1 MPFGTVGRSKKGTV
15 MDVVYIFYE
24 TDQYAHTS
32 MRIPFYDYDK
42 PLFMRLVK
50 NGGYWNAPR
59 RQFILP
65 HLQNSALNRIFTGV
79 YVTVKETSGLVSAHG
94 FFETLCPRETAA
106 LGDTAPDNAIVVTSK
121 ENFFSEEWR
130 KKLNEALHLRKYSPK
145 TRKMYLHYNTEF
157 CRAVQKPPSAVTSDD
172 VRCYIASLDEK
183 LERSAATMNLA
194 MSALKFFYNEI
205 MNNPVMREHSR
216 PRQDK
221 RLPLVLSK
229 REIQSLLSAE
239 INPKHKLLLVLCYSC
254 GLRVSEAVA
263 LKIENIDFTRRTVLI
278 CMGKGRKDRY
288 TVLGETAAEYLSR
301 YRAFFPIDH
310 WIFPGQN
317 TGEHL
322 SVRSAERI
330 FEQALRSAGIEKKA
344 SIHSLRHSFATHLL
358 ESGVDIRYIK
368 DLLGHAS
375 IRTTERYTHV
385 ARRHALKI
393 PSPLDIDT
401 G

>member
-1 MPFGTVGRSKKGTV
+1 
-15 MDVVYIFYE
+15 MDVVYLFYE
-24 TDQYAHTS
+24 TDQYAHTR

-50 NGGYWNAPR
+50 NGGYWDAPR
-59 RQFILP
+59 RQFFLP
-65 HLQNSALNRIFTGV
+65 HLQNSALNHIFTGV
-79 YVTVKETSGLVSAHG
+79 YVTVKESSGLASAHG
-94 FFETLCPRETAA
+94 FFETPCPQETAA
-106 LGDTAPDNAIVVTSK
+106 PAASGNTAPDNASITSK
-121 ENFFSEEWR
+121 ENFFSDKWR
-130 KKLNEALHLRKYSPK
+130 KKLNEALHLKKYSPK

-157 CRAVQKPPSAVTSDD
+157 CGAAQKPPPAVTSDD
-172 VRCYIASLDEK
+172 VRRYIASLDEK
-183 LERSAATMNLA
+183 LKRSAATMNLA
-194 MSALKFFYNEI
+194 ISALKFFYNEI
-205 MNNPVMREHSR
+205 MHNPIVREHSR

-229 REIQSLLSAE
+229 KEIQSLLSAE
-239 INPKHKLLLVLCYSC
+239 TNPKHKLLLMLCYSC

-263 LKIENIDFTRRTVLI
+263 LKIEDIDFTRRTALI
-278 CMGKGRKDRY
+278 RMGKGRRDRY
-288 TVLGETAAEYLSR
+288 TVLGETAASYLSH
-301 YRAFFPIDH
+301 YRTFFPIDL

-317 TGEHL
+317 AGEHL

-330 FEQALRSAGIEKKA
+330 FEQALRNVGIEKKA

-393 PSPLDIDT
+393 PSPLDIDVD
-401 G
+401 

>member
-1 MPFGTVGRSKKGTV
+1 
-15 MDVVYIFYE
+15 MDVVYLFYE

-32 MRIPFYDYDK
+32 MRIPFYGYDK

-50 NGGYWNAPR
+50 NGGYWDAPR

-65 HLQNSALNRIFTGV
+65 HLQNPALNRIFTGV
-79 YVTVKETSGLVSAHG
+79 YVTVKEPSGLISAHG
-94 FFETLCPRETAA
+94 FFETPCPRKTAVSA
-106 LGDTAPDNAIVVTSK
+106 APGDTAPDNAPVTSK

-130 KKLNEALHLRKYSPK
+130 KKLNEALHLRKYSQK

-157 CRAVQKPPSAVTSDD
+157 CGAAQKPPHAVTSGD
-172 VRCYIASLDEK
+172 VRRYIASLDEK
-183 LERSAATMNLA
+183 FERSAATMNLA
-194 MSALKFFYNEI
+194 ISALKFFYNE
-205 MNNPVMREHSR
+205 VMHNSIVREPSR

-229 REIQSLLSAE
+229 KEIQSLLSAE
-239 INPKHKLLLVLCYSC
+239 TNPKHKLLLMLCYSC

-263 LKIENIDFTRRTVLI
+263 LKIEDIDFTRRTALI
-278 CMGKGRKDRY
+278 RMGKGRKDRY
-288 TVLGETAAEYLSR
+288 TMLGEIAAEHLSR
-301 YRAFFPIDH
+301 YRTFFHIDH

-317 TGEHL
+317 ADEHL
-322 SVRSAERI
+322 SIRSAERI
-330 FEQALRSAGIEKKA
+330 FEQALRSAGIEKKV

-385 ARRHALKI
+385 ARRSALKI
-393 PSPLDIDT
+393 PSPLDMDT
-401 G
+401 D